1 MGSSLRGWSPVFFV
15 HNGQGGAMPIY
26 TYFDGEKESMEKSLL
41 ERMDSQ
47 LIKGIDLYLTGS
59 RYFAQK
65 YLDKSLFNAHSD
77 FDFAAQESEMAIE
90 FLTSH
95 RFHKLISNNYMDQNT
110 ASVWQC
116 YCTVIGAMVQV
127 SLKHDVKF
135 FLEIQDSL
143 TIHDYKWMKSLSKK
157 DANRAWRV
165 IYSSKN
171 FLEKFL
177 SKP

>member
-1 MGSSLRGWSPVFFV
+1 
-15 HNGQGGAMPIY
+15 MPIY
-26 TYFDGEKESMEKSLL
+26 TYFDGEKESMKSLL

-65 YLDKSLFNAHSD
+65 YLDNSLFNAHSD
-77 FDFAAQESEMAIE
+77 FDFATQESEMAIE

-95 RFHKLISNNYMDQNT
+95 GFYKLTSNNYVDQNT

-157 DANRAWRV
+157 DVNKVWRV

-171 FLEKFL
+171 FSRKFL